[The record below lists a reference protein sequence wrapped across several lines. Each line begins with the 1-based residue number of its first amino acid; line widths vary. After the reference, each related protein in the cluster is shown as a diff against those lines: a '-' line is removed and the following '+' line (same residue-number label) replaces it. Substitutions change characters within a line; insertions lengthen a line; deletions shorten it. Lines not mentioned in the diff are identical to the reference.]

1 MTSRS
6 NPETPIVPVNNVLAA
21 NRGAHGNSRRSSSGL
36 SRFFTNIADA
46 GFELFSR
53 KGKTDP
59 QPVNKLAN
67 IRAECHELLST
78 LGEATGTALARK
90 VLQAYL
96 SLDVSEKYEFFVM
109 LRQEFDIDK
118 SEVRRIATTFVET
131 DADSDLA
138 ALLALA
144 EPPRQELFRRLNMA
158 PDGTKALIEMR
169 GSLLSMLSEH
179 PDLRPVD
186 QDFRHLFSSWFNRGF
201 LQLKTID
208 WNSPAVVLEKLI
220 ENESVHEMQGW
231 DDLRRRLADD
241 RRCFAFFHSA
251 LPNEPLVFVEVAL
264 VRGLATEIAPIIN
277 GPVQDEST
285 MPWDTAIFYSI
296 NNCLK
301 GLVGVSFGN
310 FLIKQV
316 VIELQ
321 RDCPELTVFSTLSP
335 VPRFRRWLEA
345 MLTKNTS
352 ELGLN
357 EDEIDAI
364 KAVAA
369 IDWEQATHLESV
381 LTHCIA
387 YYLTH
392 AKRNIYPLDPVAR
405 FHLRNGAR
413 LDRINWMGDTSAE
426 RIQESY
432 GFLVNY
438 VYESA
443 DIVGNHENY
452 IKNATVVTS
461 DEVIRQAKQKGVLE

>member
-1 MTSRS
+1 MTPRS
-6 NPETPIVPVNNVLAA
+6 NSEAPIAPDKNLLPVNYEA
-21 NRGAHGNSRRSSSGL
+21 GGNSRRSSSGL
-36 SRFFTNIADA
+36 AGFFNNIADA

-53 KGKTDP
+53 RINTDP
-59 QPVNKLAN
+59 QPVNKLAD

-90 VLQAYL
+90 VLQTYL
-96 SLDVSEKYEFFVM
+96 GLDASGKYEFFVM
-109 LRQEFDIDK
+109 LRQEFGVHK
-118 SEVRRIATTFVET
+118 SEVKRVAATFVET
-131 DADSDLA
+131 DADSDLT

-144 EPPRQELFRRLNMA
+144 EAPRQELFRRLNMA

-169 GSLLSMLSEH
+169 GSLLSMLREH
-179 PDLRPVD
+179 PELKPVD
-186 QDFRHLFSSWFNRGF
+186 QDFLHLFSSWFNRGF

-208 WNSPAVVLEKLI
+208 WHSPAVVLEKLI
-220 ENESVHEMQGW
+220 ENESVHAMQGW

-264 VRGLATEIAPIIN
+264 VTGLATDIAPIIN
-277 GPVQDEST
+277 GPVQGESVT
-285 MPWDTAIFYSI
+285 PWDTAIFYSI

-316 VIELQ
+316 VVELQ
-321 RDCPELTVFSTLSP
+321 RDCPELSVFSTLSP
-335 VPRFRRWLEA
+335 VPGFRSWLER
-345 MLTKNTS
+345 MLATRPL
-352 ELGLN
+352 ELDLKQN
-357 EDEIDAI
+357 EIEAI
-364 KAVAA
+364 NAVAL
-369 IDWEQATHLESV
+369 DGWEQATHLESI

-392 AKRNIYPLDPVAR
+392 AKSDIYPLDPVAR

-413 LDRINWMGDTSAE
+413 LERVNWMGDTSPE

-443 DIVGNHENY
+443 DIVSNHENY
-452 IKNATVVTS
+452 TKSATVVTS
-461 DEVIRQAKQKGVLE
+461 DEVFRQASQKGMLE